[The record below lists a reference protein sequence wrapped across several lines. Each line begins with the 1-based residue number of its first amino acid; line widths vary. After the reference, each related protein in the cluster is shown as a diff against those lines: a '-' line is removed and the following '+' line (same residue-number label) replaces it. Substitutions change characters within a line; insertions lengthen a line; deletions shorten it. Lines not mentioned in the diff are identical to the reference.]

1 MRITLRLL
9 GLEVLDVWLSTDPD
23 AEPADDVA
31 RDLSGGTLSSQ
42 PVGFTA
48 RWELPDGA
56 VRPEW
61 DDGED

>member
-9 GLEVLDVWLSTDPD
+9 GLEVLDVWLSTD

>member
-9 GLEVLDVWLSTDPD
+9 GLEVLDVWLSTDPEPDDD
-23 AEPADDVA
+23 AA